1 MVGEAH
7 IAQAAIMTTVPNVA
21 IVPSTLD
28 LLGVEL
34 CCSASPTAPSGCARL

>member
-1 MVGEAH
+1 
-7 IAQAAIMTTVPNVA
+7 MTSVPNVA

-34 CCSASPTAPSGCARL
+34 TIAQQPDRAFRLRDAFQGDGSAR

>member
-1 MVGEAH
+1 
-7 IAQAAIMTTVPNVA
+7 MTTVPNVA

-34 CCSASPTAPSGCARL
+34 DAIAASADRAFRLREALKGCGNPNDR